1 MTFFLLYWL
10 CVTLE
15 RLQWKT
21 SPLQWIFKLLKD
33 FLGLFLLSGQ
43 WAYYS
48 TRGHCCQTFAFLM
61 LLSQKFDQKSWKKL
75 HFRCMTSISSE
86 IIFIAWSIII
96 TLHTVWFAGQLQ
108 SHWTLHPSSHYGA
121 TLWTVSLCTLSMW
134 GLCVCVFPPWKQKA
148 LQWQRELQCSATIH
162 PELQTVWVPTHS
174 CSSHTLLLLQITRG
188 RERGGKARDQAGP
201 GRDAG
206 NLNEASH
213 PFDSLSEAG
222 RECVDCK

>member
-1 MTFFLLYWL
+1 MHDQHLKWNRFYCMINNYHPAHSLICRT
-10 CVTLE
+10 VTVALN
-15 RLQWKT
+15 
-21 SPLQWIFKLLKD
+21 SPPV
-33 FLGLFLLSGQ
+33 LSLR
-43 WAYYS
+43 S
-48 TRGHCCQTFAFLM
+48 DTVNSL
-61 LLSQKFDQKSWKKL
+61 
-75 HFRCMTSISSE
+75 IV
-86 IIFIAWSIII
+86 
-96 TLHTVWFAGQLQ
+96 HTEYVR
-108 SHWTLHPSSHYGA
+108 P
-121 TLWTVSLCTLSMW
+121 V
-134 GLCVCVFPPWKQKA
+134 CVCVFPPWKQKA